1 MIANQEMAKAFAA
14 PSGGSAGGGSAG
26 GGGAPAAAAEA
37 GGGGAILI
45 ILTDEKGISPADED
59 VYRKLVDKL
68 KQDTQDKVAV
78 QDFLTTPQLREVLAS
93 KDGKAFNLP
102 VSVPGEATA
111 PSTIAA
117 FKRIRAITKQVT
129 DGTSLTAHLT
139 GPIATVSDATD
150 IGFEDMDNI
159 TIGTI
164 VAVLSILFVIYRNV
178 VTMLV
183 PLLLIAAC
191 IGLRRA
197 SYPAW
202 PN

>member
-1 MIANQEMAKAFAA
+1 LAQVRQPHLGGFFDRVGNFVVRRPLVVIAAWILLAGVLALLLPPLPAQAGKSPQKPFPDDAPTMMIANQAMAKAFAA
-14 PSGGSAGGGSAG
+14 PSGGSAGGGS
-26 GGGAPAAAAEA
+26 GGAATGCGRP

-102 VSVPGEATA
+102 VSVPGEPTA

-117 FKRIRAITKQVT
+117 FKRIRAIAKQVT
-129 DGTSLTAHLT
+129 AGTT
-139 GPIATVSDATD
+139 
-150 IGFEDMDNI
+150 
-159 TIGTI
+159 
-164 VAVLSILFVIYRNV
+164 
-178 VTMLV
+178 
-183 PLLLIAAC
+183 
-191 IGLRRA
+191 
-197 SYPAW
+197 
-202 PN
+202 